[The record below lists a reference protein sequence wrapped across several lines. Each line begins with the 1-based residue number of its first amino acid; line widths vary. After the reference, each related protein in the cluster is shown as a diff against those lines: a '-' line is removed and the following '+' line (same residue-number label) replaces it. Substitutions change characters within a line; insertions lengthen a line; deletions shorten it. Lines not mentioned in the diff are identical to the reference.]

1 MISKPVQAALAAGV
15 ILAISAANIAAEDYD
30 LPVVPAKVLNKKGSP
45 SAQSAQSEF
54 TASVNSN
61 PTLTMKPGI
70 NQIIPIATGHPN
82 RIVTPFSTPEV
93 VSTSLTGM
101 DASGA
106 CGEVC
111 IKENVV
117 YVATDKAHPVTMF
130 ITEKGSQAQA
140 LSLTMVPKR
149 IPPREVFLK
158 MKDGLVNGSYG
169 SFAGNSK
176 AASWEKSQPY
186 IQTIRSVFRSAALGE
201 IPPSYNIGKVPKGA
215 VLPSCNAPGISVNF
229 SDGQF
234 MSGHSINV
242 FVGVAVNNS
251 HQPIEI
257 KEAWCGAWDVA
268 AVAMWPRNVLG
279 PGEKTEVFVAKKQNR
294 TKPAASKRPSLL

>member
-1 MISKPVQAALAAGV
+1 MINNPIRAAVAMGTLIALSAAGV
-15 ILAISAANIAAEDYD
+15 AAQDYD
-30 LPVVPAKVLNKKGSP
+30 LPAVPAQVLSKKGL
-45 SAQSAQSEF
+45 QSGQAGFSG
-54 TASVNSN
+54 SVNSN
-61 PTLTMKPGI
+61 PTLMMEPGV
-70 NQIIPIATGHPN
+70 NQIINIATGHPN
-82 RIVTPFSTPEV
+82 RVVTPFSTPAV
-93 VSTSLTGM
+93 VSSSLTGM
-101 DASGA
+101 SASGE
-106 CGEVC
+106 CGEIC

-130 ITEKGSQAQA
+130 ITEKGSEAQA
-140 LSLTMVPKR
+140 LSVTMVPKR

-176 AASWEKSQPY
+176 AESWEKSQPY
-186 IQTIRSVFRSAALGE
+186 IETIRSVFRSAALGE
-201 IPPSYNIGKVPKGA
+201 IPPSYNIGKVPKSA
-215 VLPSCNAPGISVNF
+215 NLPSCESPGIRVDFAN
-229 SDGQF
+229 GQL

-242 FVGVAVNNS
+242 FVGVATNNS
-251 HQPIEI
+251 SRPIEM
-257 KEAWCGAWDVA
+257 KEAWCGDWDVA